1 MNSGAD
7 GVTPPKKSKMR
18 PLSTST
24 PAARATSSREGET
37 SHMNSSR
44 NSNKNRGFKRKYNGL
59 VQVSWFL
66 KCSNCLDALKTPMIT
81 KYIHLF
87 CQEYN
92 GFIKHSKESLERL
105 QASLLD
111 VQAKLAHE
119 KENSEKAK
127 IEFQLKNDLVQLKER
142 DLREKSE
149 ELNAAKVGL
158 EEKDLVIDEL
168 RETIKRNSNEA
179 QLQAIHTA
187 ALEPAKADKIREL
200 AKGILEVLSG

>member
-1 MNSGAD
+1 
-7 GVTPPKKSKMR
+7 
-18 PLSTST
+18 
-24 PAARATSSREGET
+24 
-37 SHMNSSR
+37 
-44 NSNKNRGFKRKYNGL
+44 
-59 VQVSWFL
+59 
-66 KCSNCLDALKTPMIT
+66 MIT
-81 KYIHLF
+81 EYIHLF

-187 ALEPAKADKIREL
+187 VLEPAKADKIREL